1 MVKVVAHRGFSGKY
15 PENTEIAFR
24 EAIELGVEM
33 IEFDVHL
40 AKDGAL
46 IVIHDATVNRTSNG
60 KGRIADMTLA
70 EIKALDAGAWLKPE
84 FAGQRFPTL
93 QEALDLMGGKVR
105 LNIHVKAYPNDAERL
120 VPSVVRELQA
130 RNLLDKSFVASDQ
143 EYIALA
149 RRIEPRLGICNLS
162 TTPKE
167 TYVSRSDSIGCRIL
181 QPGNKQVDKALVDD
195 AHAYGMEVNP
205 FYADDEAEMRRLIEC
220 GVDGILTNYP
230 DRLQQ
235 VRWISDQSSVTSDQ

>member
-1 MVKVVAHRGFSGKY
+1 MRK
-15 PENTEIAFR
+15 NT
-24 EAIELGVEM
+24 
-33 IEFDVHL
+33 
-40 AKDGAL
+40 
-46 IVIHDATVNRTSNG
+46 
-60 KGRIADMTLA
+60 
-70 EIKALDAGAWLKPE
+70 PE

-149 RRIEPRLGICNLS
+149 RRIEPRLGVCNLS

-195 AHAYGMEVNP
+195 THAHGMEVNP
-205 FYADDEAEMRRLIEC
+205 FFADDEAEMRRLIEC

-230 DRLQQ
+230 DLMQR
-235 VRWISDQSSVTSDQ
+235 VR

>member
-24 EAIELGVEM
+24 KALELSVEM

-40 AKDGAL
+40 AKDGSL
-46 IVIHDATVNRTSNG
+46 IIIHDATVNRTSNG
-60 KGRIADMTLA
+60 KGRVADMTLA
-70 EIKALDAGAWLKPE
+70 EIKALDAGAWFSPE

-93 QEALDLMGGKVR
+93 QEALDRMGGKVR
-105 LNIHVKAYPNDAERL
+105 LNIHVKAYPFDADRL
-120 VPSVVRELQA
+120 VPSAVKELQA
-130 RNLLDKSFVASDQ
+130 RDLLQKAFVASDQ
-143 EYIALA
+143 EYIELA

-167 TYVSRSDSIGCRIL
+167 TYVSRSHGIGCRIL
-181 QPGNKQVDKALVDD
+181 QPGNKQVDKALIAD
-195 AHAYGMEVNP
+195 AHRHGMEVNP
-205 FYADDEAEMRRLIEC
+205 FYADDEAEMRRLIAC

-230 DRLQQ
+230 DLLQK
-235 VRWISDQSSVTSDQ
+235 VR